1 MLIGRGVLFSF
12 QQISVILFHKGKIF
26 SRNIKLILIVFFVK
40 TVVGNQAC
48 TTVVPLNTYNRY
60 VSVLVNACL

>member
-1 MLIGRGVLFSF
+1 MLIGRGVLFYF
-12 QQISVILFHKGKIF
+12 QQISVILFHNGKVF

-48 TTVVPLNTYNRY
+48 TTVAPFNT
-60 VSVLVNACL
+60 

>member
-1 MLIGRGVLFSF
+1 MLIGRGVLFYF
-12 QQISVILFHKGKIF
+12 QQISVILIHDGKVF

-48 TTVVPLNTYNRY
+48 TTVVPLNP
-60 VSVLVNACL
+60 